1 MARAGGPVTGSAA
14 IPHPRPFPD
23 AAGAAG
29 ARNMALLIQLRW
41 IAMAGQ
47 VSTILLVAV
56 AMGVRL
62 PLAAMLAVVGAV
74 LLLNLVS
81 TALLRRG
88 RARSNAAL
96 FFALILDV
104 ASLTALLYL
113 SGGATNPFVSLYLL
127 QVVLG
132 AVLLDTWSTVVIVG
146 LTSGCFAL
154 LAWRYRPI
162 DLPPGLAH
170 RLPALNVAGAW
181 ICFALIATLLVLLVT
196 RITANLNARDA
207 RLADLRQQ
215 AAEEDHIVRM
225 GLLASGAAHELGTP
239 LSTLAV
245 ILGDWQ
251 RTPALDVSPDLRADL
266 AEMQAALAR
275 CKAIVT
281 GVLLAAGEARGE
293 ASAPSTLRAFLGGLV
308 EQWRAAHAGVP
319 LQFEDRIGT
328 DLAIVGDTAL
338 EQVIVNVL
346 DNAAEASAE
355 RVGLSARLA
364 GADLV
369 LTVRD
374 AGPGFAPEQLATFGK
389 PYASSKGRAAG
400 GLGLFLVVNVMRKLG
415 GSVEAVNG
423 DGRDGWGRGA
433 IVTLRLPLAVLALAE
448 DEHDG

>member
-1 MARAGGPVTGSAA
+1 MPY
-14 IPHPRPFPD
+14 PFPD

-41 IAMAGQ
+41 VAMAGQ
-47 VSTILLVAV
+47 VSTILVVAV

-74 LLLNLVS
+74 LFLNLGS

-96 FFALILDV
+96 FSALILDV
-104 ASLTALLYL
+104 VSLTALLYL

-132 AVLLDTWSTVVIVG
+132 AVLLDTWSTLAIVG

-162 DLPPGLAH
+162 DLPAKLAD
-170 RLPALNVAGAW
+170 RLSALNVAGAW
-181 ICFALIATLLVLLVT
+181 ICFVLIATLLVLLVT

-207 RLADLRQQ
+207 HLADLRQH

-251 RTPALDVSPDLRADL
+251 RTPALDASPELRADL
-266 AEMQAALAR
+266 AEMQTALAR

-293 ASAPSTLRAFLGGLV
+293 ASAPTTLQAFLGGLV
-308 EQWRAAHAGVP
+308 EQWRAAHLGRSLRFDDEVGA
-319 LQFEDRIGT
+319 

-338 EQVIVNVL
+338 GQVISNVL
-346 DNAAEASAE
+346 DNAAEASAD
-355 RVGLSARLA
+355 RVGLTARRV
-364 GADLV
+364 GADLM

-374 AGPGFAPEQLATFGK
+374 DGPGFTPEQLAALGK
-389 PYASSKGRAAG
+389 PYASSKGRTAG

-415 GSVEAVNG
+415 GAAEAANG
-423 DGRDGWGRGA
+423 DGRSEWGRGA
-433 IVTLRLPLAVLALAE
+433 IVTLRLPLAVLALGE
-448 DEHDG
+448 DKGDG